1 MKVVGFSTLYV
12 KKLKIVIDF
21 FKVYVKNSSIILKD
35 SIIGLNLFKAF
46 LSLEKKYSKLEEG
59 IDVQDVQEF

>member
-1 MKVVGFSTLYV
+1 M
-12 KKLKIVIDF
+12 
-21 FKVYVKNSSIILKD
+21 KNSSIILKD
-35 SIIGLNLFKAF
+35 SIIGLNLLKAF